1 MNNQITVYKGHRF
14 PKSIISH
21 AVWLYY
27 RFSLSYREVEEL
39 LAVRGV
45 EVSYESIWK
54 WCLKFPSFYAKKL
67 RKSAGQAGDIWYL
80 DEVFIKIRGEQ
91 HYLWRAVDQDGDE
104 IDVLVQ
110 HKSNK
115 QAALRFFRKL
125 FLKTGVRPYKI
136 VTDKF
141 RSYPAALKE
150 LSTRAPHET
159 GRYQNNRAELSHQPT
174 RQRERKMRRF
184 KSQRQTQQFLSF
196 HGLANNLFRHQRHLL
211 SAKSSRTLRDRSFA
225 IWEQDTGARNP
236 TWL

>member
-1 MNNQITVYKGHRF
+1 MNPVANQKGAVLLMVLVAVTILGLTAGIAGSSWKTITQRAK
-14 PKSIISH
+14 
-21 AVWLYY
+21 
-27 RFSLSYREVEEL
+27 EQEL
-39 LAVRGV
+39 
-45 EVSYESIWK
+45 
-54 WCLKFPSFYAKKL
+54 
-67 RKSAGQAGDIWYL
+67 
-80 DEVFIKIRGEQ
+80 
-91 HYLWRAVDQDGDE
+91 LWRAVDQDGDE

-125 FLKTGVRPYKI
+125 FRKTGVRPYKI
-136 VTDKF
+136 VTDKL